1 MSVRNLNPVYIC
13 DRCHNERDSKMKKIA
28 GMDIC
33 DCCEKELLNTLN
45 TFFSNGKEV
54 YDDPCDSCSYT
65 AGRRC
70 EQCTYGWIPIEERL
84 KRYNRVKGRIEKLS
98 DIIKFKEA

>member
-33 DCCEKELLNTLN
+33 DCCEKELLTSLTLSLELVRN
-45 TFFSNGKEV
+45 GRYDMFTDSPLLNLHSSNRG
-54 YDDPCDSCSYT
+54 PT
-65 AGRRC
+65 RH
-70 EQCTYGWIPIEERL
+70 T
-84 KRYNRVKGRIEKLS
+84 RYSVKLY
-98 DIIKFKEA
+98 